1 MTLSPL
7 SSPPSTDSFSSLNL
21 QMSPRL
27 RARDPRWFEDRF
39 YTIKVNDIEIL
50 FADTSVFVSEYYQ

>member
-1 MTLSPL
+1 MERSPL
-7 SSPPSTDSFSSLNL
+7 Y

-39 YTIKVNDIEIL
+39 YTIMVNDIEIF